1 MCDKFIT
8 KLQSLS
14 GFFKSYCA
22 KNRESAEIARFCV
35 CEIRR
40 CVILLSAVWLCA
52 GIYGCFCIFFQFF
65 AQIIAKIHKINIWV
79 NVMNLARNIVK
90 C

>member
-22 KNRESAEIARFCV
+22 KNRESAEIALFRAGT
-35 CEIRR
+35 IRL
-40 CVILLSAVWLCA
+40 CVILLCAVWLCA
-52 GIYGCFCIFFQFF
+52 VIYG
-65 AQIIAKIHKINIWV
+65 
-79 NVMNLARNIVK
+79 
-90 C
+90 

>member
-22 KNRESAEIARFCV
+22 KNQESAEIALFRASTT
-35 CEIRR
+35 RL
-40 CVILLSAVWLCA
+40 CVILLCAVWLCSV
-52 GIYGCFCIFFQFF
+52 IYGRFCIFFQFF
-65 AQIIAKIHKINIWV
+65 AHIIAKIHKINIWT
-79 NVMNLARNIVK
+79 NVTNLA
-90 C
+90 